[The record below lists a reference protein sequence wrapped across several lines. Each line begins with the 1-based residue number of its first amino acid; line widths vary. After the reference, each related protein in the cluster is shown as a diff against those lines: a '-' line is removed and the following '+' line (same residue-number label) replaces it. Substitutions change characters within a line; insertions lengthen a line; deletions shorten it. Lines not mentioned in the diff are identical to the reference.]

1 MHRLLLFLVYLVL
14 VTVSAPPASAQGT
27 TSPITGTV
35 RDSSGGALPG
45 ATVSARSL
53 ETGAVRTV
61 VSDEA
66 GRFVVTGVPVGAYEL
81 RVELAGF
88 RPAQS
93 RVDLVVGS
101 QAVVPVVLH
110 VGGVTE
116 AVSVSGAAPV
126 NVTSSELS
134 YLVSREAIEQ
144 LPLNGRNYTDLAMLQ
159 PGVHAYPHR
168 DGGSVVAHGLAMS
181 VNGQDPRSNVYLI
194 DG

>member
-1 MHRLLLFLVYLVL
+1 MARETDRVHRLLLFLAYLVL
-14 VTVSAPPASAQGT
+14 VTVSAPAASAQGT

-61 VSDEA
+61 VSDEE

-116 AVSVSGAAPV
+116 AVSVSGAACA
-126 NVTSSELS
+126 N
-134 YLVSREAIEQ
+134 
-144 LPLNGRNYTDLAMLQ
+144 
-159 PGVHAYPHR
+159 R
-168 DGGSVVAHGLAMS
+168 DPAHKQAR
-181 VNGQDPRSNVYLI
+181 QARTI
-194 DG
+194 R